1 MAAENKNKVEI
12 IPEIQGQ
19 VLKTARENMRLNPA
33 ELATKACLSK
43 KHIIELEEGGISSF
57 YSPAHKVRVAKKV
70 SVLLGLDENQA
81 LVYPGSDLAK
91 QESLRFDASPEPVA
105 AVEAPQE
112 VAQPKKEVKAEKT
125 VEASAPERVV
135 SLESIR
141 PSYPDHE
148 QKQPQ
153 SRRSLISII
162 LIILVAGGLY
172 LTKDEITQLVTPAP
186 KPVPLST
193 EEMPPA
199 EDKPAEAQASTTAAT
214 PTPTPPLPSEAGCPK
229 ADASVAAYSVTEPSK
244 AGNFVFIQAKSKQT
258 ICVVDAS
265 GKSSLQTIEAGGNH
279 TFGGKAPF
287 TVLSNGLGSLSIY
300 FQGRPVRPANEQA
313 RTIRLEEV
321 KSN

>member
-1 MAAENKNKVEI
+1 MATENKNKVEI

-43 KHIIELEEGGISSF
+43 KHITELEEGGISSF

-91 QESLRFDASPEPVA
+91 QESLRFDASPEPVIA
-105 AVEAPQE
+105 ETAQE
-112 VAQPKKEVKAEKT
+112 VAQPKKEVKVESKP

-162 LIILVAGGLY
+162 LVILVAGGLY

-186 KPVPLST
+186 KPVPLSV

-199 EDKPAEAQASTTAAT
+199 EDKPAEAAT
-214 PTPTPPLPSEAGCPK
+214 PTATATTPPLPSEAGCPK
-229 ADASVAAYSVTEPSK
+229 ADASVAAYSVSEPSK
-244 AGNFVFIQAKSKQT
+244 AGNFVFIQAKTKQT

>member
-1 MAAENKNKVEI
+1 MAAENKSKVEI

-43 KHIIELEEGGISSF
+43 KHITELEEGGISSF

-112 VAQPKKEVKAEKT
+112 VPQPNKEVKAQSKPL
-125 VEASAPERVV
+125 EASAPERVV

-148 QKQPQ
+148 QNQPQ

-162 LIILVAGGLY
+162 LIILVACGLY

-199 EDKPAEAQASTTAAT
+199 EDKPAETAVPTVAA
-214 PTPTPPLPSEAGCPK
+214 TPTPPLPSEAGCPK
-229 ADASVAAYSVTEPSK
+229 ADPSVAAYSVSEPSK
-244 AGNFVFIQAKSKQT
+244 AGNFVFIQAKNKQT

-287 TVLSNGLGSLSIY
+287 TVLSNGLASLSIY

-321 KSN
+321 HAN

>member
-19 VLKTARENMRLNPA
+19 ILKTARENMRLNPA

-91 QESLRFDASPEPVA
+91 QETLRFDANPEPADLVSA
-105 AVEAPQE
+105 TEE
-112 VAQPKKEVKAEKT
+112 VVHKKEIKKEVKS
-125 VEASAPERVV
+125 VEEPAPERVV

-153 SRRSLISII
+153 SRRSLISIV

-172 LTKDEITQLVTPAP
+172 LTKDEIAQLVTPAP
-186 KPVPLST
+186 KPIPLAT

-199 EDKPAEAQASTTAAT
+199 TEDKPAEAGTATTAAT
-214 PTPTPPLPSEAGCPK
+214 STTPPLPSEAGCPK

-244 AGNFVFIQAKSKQT
+244 AGNFVFIHAKTKQT

-265 GKSSLQTIEAGGNH
+265 GKSSLQTIEAGSNH

-287 TVLSNGLGSLSIY
+287 TVLSNGLGSLNIY
-300 FQGRPVRPANEQA
+300 FQGRPVRPTNEQA

>member
-19 VLKTARENMRLNPA
+19 VLKTARENLRLNST

-91 QESLRFDASPEPVA
+91 QESLRFDANPEPAV
-105 AVEAPQE
+105 AVEAHQA
-112 VAQPKKEVKAEKT
+112 VAQPKKEVKAKSKP
-125 VEASAPERVV
+125 VEASGSERVV

-141 PSYPDHE
+141 PSYPDRE

-153 SRRSLISII
+153 GRRSLMSII

-193 EEMPPA
+193 EEIPPA
-199 EDKPAEAQASTTAAT
+199 EDKPAETLAPTTAA
-214 PTPTPPLPSEAGCPK
+214 TPTPPLPSEAGCPK
-229 ADASVAAYSVTEPSK
+229 ADVSVGAYSVTEPSK
-244 AGNFVFIQAKSKQT
+244 AGNFVFIMAKTKQT

-265 GKSSLQTIEAGGNH
+265 GKSSLQTIEAGSNH
-279 TFGGKAPF
+279 SFGGKAPF
-287 TVLSNGLGSLSIY
+287 TVLSNGLGSLNIH
-300 FQGRPVRPANEQA
+300 FQGRLVRPANEQA

-321 KSN
+321 KYN

>member
-1 MAAENKNKVEI
+1 MATENKNKVEI

-43 KHIIELEEGGISSF
+43 KHINELEEGGISSF

-112 VAQPKKEVKAEKT
+112 VTQPKKEVKAESKP

-141 PSYPDHE
+141 PSYPDRE

-153 SRRSLISII
+153 SHRSLISII
-162 LIILVAGGLY
+162 LVILVAGGLY
-172 LTKDEITQLVTPAP
+172 LTKDEITQLVTPVP
-186 KPVPLST
+186 KPVPLSV

-199 EDKPAEAQASTTAAT
+199 EDKPAEAAAPTATAT
-214 PTPTPPLPSEAGCPK
+214 ATTPPLPSEAGCPK
-229 ADASVAAYSVTEPSK
+229 ADASVAVYSVSEPSK
-244 AGNFVFIQAKSKQT
+244 AGNFVFIQAKTKQT

-287 TVLSNGLGSLSIY
+287 TVLSNGFGSLSIY

>member
-112 VAQPKKEVKAEKT
+112 VPQPKKEVKAESKP
-125 VEASAPERVV
+125 VEESAPKRVV

-199 EDKPAEAQASTTAAT
+199 EEKPAETTAPTVAA
-214 PTPTPPLPSEAGCPK
+214 TPTPPLPSEAGCPK

-244 AGNFVFIQAKSKQT
+244 AGNFVFIQSKTKQT

-265 GKSSLQTIEAGGNH
+265 GKSSLQTIEAGSNH